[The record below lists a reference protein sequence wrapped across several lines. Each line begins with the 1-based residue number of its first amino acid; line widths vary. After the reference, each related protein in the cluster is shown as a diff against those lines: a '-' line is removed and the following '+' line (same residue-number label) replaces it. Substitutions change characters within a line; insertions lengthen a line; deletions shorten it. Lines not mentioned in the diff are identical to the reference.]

1 MPIRLRSAESSPV
14 MTSTATSKK
23 LYPFLAAAFWLL
35 LWETAARMIG
45 KELILPGPFRV
56 LQAFLALLPTA
67 AYWQSA
73 GATMLR
79 ILFGYLLGIVLGI
92 LFSILTSVSQLLDAL
107 LSPLIRIIRATP
119 VASFII
125 LAMLWMGKERVPTLL
140 STLMVVP
147 VVWGNLSEGV
157 KALDPDLLEMARAFR
172 FSRMKTFGSIIV
184 PSLRPALRSAAL
196 TSIGLAWKSGIAAEV
211 LAQPSKAIGSQL
223 YYAKIYLETP
233 ELFAWTLSVI
243 FFSILIE
250 KLVRT
255 FLKRQEGKA

>member
-1 MPIRLRSAESSPV
+1 
-14 MTSTATSKK
+14 
-23 LYPFLAAAFWLL
+23 
-35 LWETAARMIG
+35 
-45 KELILPGPFRV
+45 
-56 LQAFLALLPTA
+56 
-67 AYWQSA
+67 
-73 GATMLR
+73 
-79 ILFGYLLGIVLGI
+79 
-92 LFSILTSVSQLLDAL
+92 
-107 LSPLIRIIRATP
+107 
-119 VASFII
+119 
-125 LAMLWMGKERVPTLL
+125 
-140 STLMVVP
+140 
-147 VVWGNLSEGV
+147 
-157 KALDPDLLEMARAFR
+157 
-172 FSRMKTFGSIIV
+172 MKTLGSIIV